1 MLTIKCSEMDNIN
14 ISYEIFTS
22 IKIISEELIKY
33 LNNYKQI
40 SSEHLKQLRLFDN
53 NINIKLEDQKLSQ
66 IIILIYKI
74 KEVIKL
80 NIDYLN

>member
-1 MLTIKCSEMDNIN
+1 MDNIN
-14 ISYEIFTS
+14 NSYEIFTS

-80 NIDYLN
+80 NIDYLNCSI